1 MGNEVAD
8 RLAKRGANEIFWGP
22 ELGLP
27 QTNTL
32 FKNLIREWGRK
43 IHNKEWKRRE
53 DCRQT
58 KMFVPEV
65 PPKAKA
71 GLMTTNR
78 STARTAVQLMTGHNN
93 LRRHRFL
100 MKMEE
105 SPTCE
110 KCQLEE
116 ETAEHFITECPAYM
130 EERYKV
136 FGSRLLNKSEL
147 AAIRVRDLQRFKNET
162 GRFDNPDPEV

>member
-1 MGNEVAD
+1 MGQFQSTFFERN
-8 RLAKRGANEIFWGP
+8 FWYVG
-22 ELGLP
+22 
-27 QTNTL
+27 
-32 FKNLIREWGRK
+32 
-43 IHNKEWKRRE
+43 
-53 DCRQT
+53 C
-58 KMFVPEV
+58 
-65 PPKAKA
+65 
-71 GLMTTNR
+71 
-78 STARTAVQLMTGHNN
+78 NN
-93 LRRHRFL
+93 SWHRFL

-162 GRFDNPDPEV
+162 GRFDNPEPEV

>member
-1 MGNEVAD
+1 
-8 RLAKRGANEIFWGP
+8 
-22 ELGLP
+22 
-27 QTNTL
+27 
-32 FKNLIREWGRK
+32 
-43 IHNKEWKRRE
+43 
-53 DCRQT
+53 
-58 KMFVPEV
+58 MFVPEV

-147 AAIRVRDLQRFKNET
+147 AAIRVRDLQRFKNEI
-162 GRFDNPDPEV
+162 GRFDNPEPEV